1 MTPPHF
7 RSIGK
12 ELRHP
17 LRIAQVAPLCES
29 VPPKLYGGTERVVAY
44 LTEEL
49 VRRGHEV
56 TLFASGDSTANAKIQ
71 ATYPAALRAAG
82 LAHMGASLQLP
93 ALSEVFD
100 RSDRFDIIHCHVDY
114 WSFPFARLVATP
126 TVTTLHGRLDIEEL
140 FGVYRYY
147 SDAPV
152 VSISDAQRA
161 PLPELN
167 WVDTVYH
174 GLPEERLRFNP
185 GPGKYLAFLGRI
197 APEKRPDLAIEI
209 ARRAGIPLK
218 IAAKVDV
225 VDRDYFES
233 DIRPRIDSHNVE
245 FIGEIGEHEKN
256 EFLGDALALL
266 FPIDWPEPFGLVM
279 SEALACGTPVIARP
293 CGSVPEILNHG
304 VTGFVAS
311 SLDDLVHAVRNVSSI
326 ARRKCREVF
335 EARFTADAMAANYER
350 IYYQLISVGRARP
363 SRDRAA
369 LARNLT
375 EVALVHERAQP
386 QNALLE
392 PRLASPYDPATNP
405 KFGF

>member
-1 MTPPHF
+1 MRPPDF
-7 RSIGK
+7 RSIRK
-12 ELRHP
+12 EIRHP
-17 LRIAQVAPLCES
+17 LRIAQVAPLYES

-56 TLFASGDSTANAKIQ
+56 TLFASGDSTAKSKIQ
-71 ATYPAALRAAG
+71 ATYPAALRTAG
-82 LAHMGASLQLP
+82 LAHMGSSLQLA

-114 WSFPFARLVATP
+114 WSFPFGRLIATP

-167 WVDTVYH
+167 WIDTVYH
-174 GLPEERLRFNP
+174 GLPKEQLRFNP

-209 ARRAGIPLK
+209 ARRAGVPLK

-233 DIRPRIDSHNVE
+233 HIRPLIDSRNVE
-245 FIGEIGEHEKN
+245 FIGEIGEREKS

-279 SEALACGTPVIARP
+279 SEALACGTGDRTPVRLRP
-293 CGSVPEILNHG
+293 
-304 VTGFVAS
+304 
-311 SLDDLVHAVRNVSSI
+311 
-326 ARRKCREVF
+326 
-335 EARFTADAMAANYER
+335 
-350 IYYQLISVGRARP
+350 
-363 SRDRAA
+363 RD
-369 LARNLT
+369 
-375 EVALVHERAQP
+375 P
-386 QNALLE
+386 G
-392 PRLASPYDPATNP
+392 PW
-405 KFGF
+405 